1 MWLRSLS
8 IGVVMLLL
16 AGCAGFGQPRVFST
30 EAELLDRR
38 GTPDRVWANDD
49 GTRTLE
55 YSTQPM
61 GISNWMYTVD
71 ADGRVVAQFDALTR
85 ENVRRVRVGMTV
97 EEVER
102 LLGRHRE
109 INRFRL
115 SGEEVWNWNVE
126 SDGPG
131 LLATHFNVHFV
142 DGVVKR
148 TSFTLVS
155 PGNGD
160 SDRSD

>member
-1 MWLRSLS
+1 MWLRRLS

-55 YSTQPM
+55 YSTQPK
-61 GISNWMYTVD
+61 GIRNWMYTVD

-85 ENVRRVRVGMTV
+85 ENLRRVKVGMTV
-97 EEVER
+97 AEVER

-126 SDGPG
+126 NEWPD
-131 LLATHFNVHFV
+131 LLATRFNVHFV
-142 DGVVKR
+142 DGAVKR
-148 TSFTLVS
+148 TSFTLVL
-155 PGNGD
+155 PRNGGP
-160 SDRSD
+160 DRFR